1 MHDDFHLGRSVTLAQ
16 MLAARDNRY
25 RKQQALLK
33 ANPEAVVVVGTV
45 VTPGNRKRTHESL
58 ATGQAMKEAMC
69 DAFGDHVA
77 SVETLDLPTGY
88 EVYLLLRGLT
98 PAQVKHR
105 ACAAEEKHLLGR
117 LFDIDV
123 LDGEGRPIS
132 RQSIG
137 LKPRTCLLCG
147 DDARVCMRIG
157 RHSYDDLAEHIRS
170 MVENYERSL

>member
-1 MHDDFHLGRSVTLAQ
+1 MHDDPHLGRSVTLAQ
-16 MLAARDNRY
+16 MLAARDDRY

-33 ANPEAVVVVGTV
+33 ADPEAVVVVGTV

-58 ATGQAMKEAMC
+58 AAGQAMKDAIC
-69 DAFGDHVA
+69 AAFGDHVA
-77 SVETLDLPTGY
+77 SVEALDLPTGY
-88 EVYLLLRGLT
+88 EVYILLRGLT
-98 PAQVKHR
+98 PEEVKQR
-105 ACAAEEKHLLGR
+105 ACAAEADHPLGR

-137 LKPRTCLLCG
+137 LLPRTCLLCG
-147 DDARVCMRIG
+147 DDARVCMRLG
-157 RHSYDDLAEHIRS
+157 RHSYDDLAEHIRR